1 MPFCMNCGKEIAN
14 EKFCPNCGVKMPADA
29 QFCAECG
36 TRF

>member
-1 MPFCMNCGKEIAN
+1 
-14 EKFCPNCGVKMPADA
+14 MPADA